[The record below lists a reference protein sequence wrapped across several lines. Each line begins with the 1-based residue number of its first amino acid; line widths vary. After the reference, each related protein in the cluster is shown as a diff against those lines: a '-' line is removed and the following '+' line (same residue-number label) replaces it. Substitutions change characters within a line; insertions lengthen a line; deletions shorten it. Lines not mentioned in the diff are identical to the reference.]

1 MEMHRCCYQMQ
12 LFSVTERPYGRHLFF
27 SLVDVITLVN
37 ERILDLDCPSIY
49 LILID
54 HKALNALKIL

>member
-1 MEMHRCCYQMQ
+1 MQ